1 MNKLAL
7 ICATILPSL
16 AAGDGAREIT
26 IGSLAPDQ
34 GTLVRYENRYLMCLR
49 PLRAVGLWGLDG
61 RRIYETEVSPP
72 PSNLPT
78 EHRFWE
84 GVSDA
89 TVDNDGFVAAAV
101 SFRVWENAPDGKS
114 EKVTTSGPFG
124 GIVVLDKAGIQTEFV
139 GTGRYLPIRICFDR
153 NHQIWTLGSERDGGN
168 EFLLHE
174 YSREGKQIGAYVQR
188 STLPHQLP
196 ISEFYGSFLRS
207 GGDRIGALLVSG
219 PASEDAE
226 WFEVDLLGRLIG
238 RWSVKEEYLNGGVAS
253 RGVALTASG
262 KAYARSTQR
271 ISTFD
276 ASTASWKTVKLD
288 SNLDRLLGADGE
300 ELVFIL
306 SKEDTTRLT
315 WVTAPTQ

>member
-1 MNKLAL
+1 
-7 ICATILPSL
+7 
-16 AAGDGAREIT
+16 
-26 IGSLAPDQ
+26 
-34 GTLVRYENRYLMCLR
+34 
-49 PLRAVGLWGLDG
+49 
-61 RRIYETEVSPP
+61 
-72 PSNLPT
+72 LPT

-89 TVDNDGFVAAAV
+89 TVDSDGFVAAAV
-101 SFRVWENAPDGKS
+101 SFRVWENAPEGKS

-124 GIVVLDKAGIQTEFV
+124 GIVVLDKSGIQTEFV
-139 GTGRYLPIRICFDR
+139 GTGRYLPKRICFDR
-153 NHQIWTLGSERDGGN
+153 NHQIWTLGSEQEWRN

-174 YSREGKQIGAYVQR
+174 YSREGKQIGAYIQR
-188 STLPHQLP
+188 STLPHKLP

-207 GGDRIGALLVSG
+207 GGDRIGVLLVSG
-219 PASEDAE
+219 PTSEDAE
-226 WFEVDLLGRLIG
+226 WFEVDLLGTLIG

-253 RGVALTASG
+253 RGLALTASG
-262 KAYARSTQR
+262 KTYARSTQR

-288 SNLDRLLGADGE
+288 GNLDRLLGADGD

-306 SKEDTTRLT
+306 SKEDATRLT